1 LDVAEHTVLHL
12 LLLTLLQC
20 LFVLQDG
27 SLELTLLIETLSF
40 EQVDHVL
47 VFVLDVLFDLR
58 NVLICFLD
66 ITQLVVNFGKT

>member
-1 LDVAEHTVLHL
+1 MDVAEHTVLHL